1 MSHGPGKPDSA
12 PRRGAPHPRDPRSP
26 AQRASSSHRQADY
39 DQFEASEL
47 FCPRCRRS
55 QPVRQHLL
63 LVLPTGNKYE
73 YRCAV
78 CATSVGARED
88 DDNREFASLLGGS
101 GDAR

>member
-1 MSHGPGKPDSA
+1 MSHGRTAPD
-12 PRRGAPHPRDPRSP
+12 PRRQAHPR
-26 AQRASSSHRQADY
+26 QAHY

-47 FCPRCRRS
+47 FCSRCRRS

-78 CATSVGARED
+78 CATAVGARED
-88 DDNREFASLLGGS
+88 DDNREFASILEGS
-101 GDAR
+101 GGRR